1 MPLSAYVNGE
11 RQIATLLD
19 PSQWEDL
26 RGEKPTIELGCC
38 RSRGF
43 MRVSKLGTQHFVH
56 ARRPE
61 SCTSAPESAEHLL
74 LKSIILRA
82 VREAGWNGDV
92 EICGP
97 NGTWRADVM
106 ATKSNLRVAF
116 EVQLS
121 TIPFPELAARQRT
134 YADDQVR
141 GCWFYGCGALNPPP
155 PPKTD
160 IPVFPLGFS
169 SENPFAALKRGI
181 PPDQVRIGSHQMSL
195 PEAVTALLNRHF
207 RRCARQR
214 VKTAEG
220 ITIFQFHECWA
231 CHRDFHVFC
240 PTERSA
246 NCDNLL
252 PANEFQNWVATPLKE
267 AGAPW
272 IARKVQQFVAEH
284 PEMDLTVSYPGW
296 HWAQSSRRKHFTFC
310 CVHCGALIAS
320 EIFEQLLEDNECMQ
334 SPEYFLGPITTIPL
348 RTKQEFID
356 APHWCYSKAHRFCSE
371 PLPVEDAESSIHLD
385 QRARF

>member
-11 RQIATLLD
+11 RQIAPLLNR
-19 PSQWEDL
+19 SQWENL
-26 RGEKPTIELGCC
+26 RAKKPAIELSCC

-43 MRVSKLGTQHFVH
+43 MRVSKLGTHHFVH
-56 ARRPE
+56 ARRSD
-61 SCTSAPESAEHLL
+61 SCTSASESAEHLL

-97 NGTWRADVM
+97 DGAWRADVM
-106 ATKSNLRVAF
+106 ATKANFRVAF

-121 TIPFPELAARQRT
+121 TIPFAELAARQQT
-134 YADDQVR
+134 YADDEVR
-141 GCWFYGCGALNPPP
+141 GCWFYGYGALNPPP
-155 PPKTD
+155 PPRTD
-160 IPVFPLGFS
+160 IPAFPLS
-169 SENPFAALKRGI
+169 LSNENPFAALKRGI
-181 PPDQVRIGSHQMSL
+181 PPDQVRIGSRQMAL
-195 PEAVTALLNRHF
+195 PEAVSALLKRHF

-214 VKTAEG
+214 VETAEG

-246 NCDNLL
+246 TCDDRL
-252 PANEFQNWVATPLKE
+252 PANEFEDGMASPLKE

-272 IARKVQQFVAEH
+272 IIRKVQQFAAAH
-284 PEMDLTVSYPGW
+284 PDMDLTVSYPGW

-310 CVHCGALIAS
+310 CSHCGALIAS
-320 EIFEQLLEDNECMQ
+320 EIFEQLLEGNECIQ
-334 SPEYFLGPITTIPL
+334 SPEYFLGPITTISL

-356 APHWCYSKAHRFCSE
+356 APHWCYSEVHRFCQE
-371 PLPVEDAESSIHLD
+371 PGESSTGGILASAHLL
-385 QRARF
+385 

>member
-1 MPLSAYVNGE
+1 MPLSANVNGE
-11 RQIATLLD
+11 RQIASLLD
-19 PSQWEDL
+19 SSEWEEL
-26 RGEKPTIELGCC
+26 RAKKPVIELSCC

-56 ARRPE
+56 ARR
-61 SCTSAPESAEHLL
+61 SDTCTSEPESAEHLL

-92 EICGP
+92 EVCGP
-97 NGTWRADVM
+97 DGAWRADVM
-106 ATKSNLRVAF
+106 AAKGNLRVAF

-121 TIPFPELAARQRT
+121 AIPFSELAARQQA
-134 YADDQVR
+134 YADDDVR
-141 GCWFYGCGALNPPP
+141 GCWFYGYGALNPPP

-169 SENPFAALKRGI
+169 AENPFAALKQGV
-181 PPDQVRIGSHQMSL
+181 PPNQIRIGSRQMLL
-195 PEAVTALLNRHF
+195 PEAVSALLNRHF
-207 RRCARQR
+207 RWCTKQR
-214 VKTAEG
+214 VVTTQG

-240 PTERSA
+240 PTKSSA
-246 NCDNLL
+246 TCDDQLPVNGFENC
-252 PANEFQNWVATPLKE
+252 VASPLKE

-272 IARKVQQFVAEH
+272 IVRRVQQYVAAH

-296 HWAQSSRRKHFTFC
+296 HLAQSSRRKHFTFC
-310 CVHCGALIAS
+310 CFHCGALIAS

-334 SPEYFLGPITTIPL
+334 SPDYFLGPIMTIPL
-348 RTKQEFID
+348 RTKQDLID
-356 APHWCYSKAHRFCSE
+356 APHWCYSTVHRFCHE
-371 PLPVEDAESSIHLD
+371 PMRSSTGDMLATAHLL
-385 QRARF
+385 